1 MTGWV
6 RGHAELKEGPI
17 CGRAFRLIGESEDG
31 YLVELAVAA
40 AAWAL
45 AAS

>member
-1 MTGWV
+1 MTEWGEGA
-6 RGHAELKEGPI
+6 RELKEGPT
-17 CGRAFRLIGESEDG
+17 CGRAFRLIVYSEDG
-31 YLVELAVAA
+31 YLVELEA